1 MDDLQLIKILN
12 EQIRLN
18 ENIDKNLKA
27 LINFNRLQKLF
38 ILSCGIGYKKTASW
52 LYELSKTDGN
62 TKINI
67 NAVNNRAFRWSCFYG
82 HTETAVWLYESSET
96 YCNKKI
102 NIYFYYAAFVWS
114 CYFCMEFV
122 IMEIKKGI
130 VVI

>member
-1 MDDLQLIKILN
+1 MEDLKLIKVIN
-12 EQIRLN
+12 EKIKLD
-18 ENIDKNLKA
+18 ENIDENLKI
-27 LINFNRLQKLF
+27 LIIVNRLQNLF
-38 ILSCGIGYKKTASW
+38 SLSCR
-52 LYELSKTDGN
+52 N
-62 TKINI
+62 
-67 NAVNNRAFRWSCFYG
+67 G
-82 HTETAVWLYESSET
+82 HKETALWLYESSET